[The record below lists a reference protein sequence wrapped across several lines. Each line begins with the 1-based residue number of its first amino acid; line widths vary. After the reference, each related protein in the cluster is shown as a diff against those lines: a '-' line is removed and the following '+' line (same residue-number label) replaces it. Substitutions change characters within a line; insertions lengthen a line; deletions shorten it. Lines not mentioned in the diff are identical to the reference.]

1 MIDTISFYDNIDES
15 YKEDDD
21 SLDNYKNKKEQN
33 PNLLL
38 SPYLTTASDFKP
50 YGESFEFI
58 INKNI
63 KDFLEI
69 TKNNINIGDV
79 KKEKNKNFLCRNP
92 YKKNNEDKFII
103 KRYRNT
109 SPIFNIKK
117 EIKLGRPKK
126 NSNKQGKHDKFQRD
140 NILRKIKAQL
150 IQNIF
155 NYINISFNCNRNY
168 QNNIN
173 QKPINVIQRI
183 NSRDTKSISKFDN
196 IKWLNSKISDIFSQK
211 VTTKL
216 VCYDSN
222 YNNRLIKK
230 IIQKNEEK
238 AVIKILKKTVREMWI
253 IYKTDD
259 INNEFP
265 GFNTIKYDIKKFR
278 ERNETEDY
286 IKLYSSVCN
295 EFEDIFMKIKARK
308 KN

>member
-79 KKEKNKNFLCRNP
+79 KKEKNKNFSCRNL

-265 GFNTIKYDIKKFR
+265 GFNTIKYDIQKFR

-295 EFEDIFMKIKARK
+295 EFEDIFMKIKGRK